1 MIQDLWFCQTFHMK
15 STDIDCNIY
24 YLKNGLRVDFIL
36 FQSVEQYG
44 KDMVLMKKRK
54 WRLNICF
61 IRYYLDNNDG
71 EYRCRSKVPVN
82 EIMKIVRMYEPIITE
97 FFNNEEEMAKF
108 NKWRDEQ
115 KLLEQNKL
123 SEDGEEKKNKDV
135 GQTKATAETVAFTF
149 SIVMR

>member
-1 MIQDLWFCQTFHMK
+1 MIQDLRFCQTFHMK

-36 FQSVEQYG
+36 FQSVEQYV

-54 WRLNICF
+54 WRLNICLV
-61 IRYYLDNNDG
+61 RYYLDNNDG